1 MPAERP
7 LRPDP
12 TPDDAALAKTL
23 MAESVTA
30 TLAVI
35 GLDDLPYTALTPPG
49 LTADGQLL
57 VLASDLSVHGKAL
70 KADGR
75 LSLLFTG
82 AIDPDHPLTA
92 PRLTIS
98 GRAVLAEPSD
108 RESYLA
114 CQPSAALYFD
124 FGDMQLYL
132 IKMVSA
138 HLVAGFGRAVSIPP
152 VMLKISLAPIP

>member
-7 LRPDP
+7 LRPDA
-12 TPDDAALAKTL
+12 TLDDAALAKTL
-23 MAESVTA
+23 MAEAITA

-35 GLDDLPYTALTPPG
+35 GVDDLPYTALTAHG
-49 LTADGQLL
+49 LTAAGQPL
-57 VLASDLSVHGKAL
+57 VLASDLSAHGKAL

-82 AIDPDHPLTA
+82 GIDPGHPLTA

-98 GRAVLAEPSD
+98 GRAVLAESMD

-114 CQPSAALYFD
+114 CQPSAAHYFD
-124 FGDMQLYL
+124 FGDMCLYR
-132 IKMVSA
+132 IEMASA

-152 VMLKISLAPIP
+152 SMLKIRSATIP